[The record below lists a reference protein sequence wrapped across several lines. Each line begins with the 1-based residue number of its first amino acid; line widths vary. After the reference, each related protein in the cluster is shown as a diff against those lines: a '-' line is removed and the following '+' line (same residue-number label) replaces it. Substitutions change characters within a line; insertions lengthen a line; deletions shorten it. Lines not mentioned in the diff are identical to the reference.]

1 MTLSYAGQNAEAVFS
16 ETTFINDRQKAK
28 VSVVKKDK
36 DTEKP
41 LDGGIFGLYAGNDIV
56 NADGIVVVKK
66 GSLIERQS
74 QVRMGQ
80 RYLRRI
86 FRLEILTM

>member
-1 MTLSYAGQNAEAVFS
+1 MKEMQAPENFYNAKEEKTVTLSYAGQNAEAVFS

-41 LDGGIFGLYAGNDIV
+41 FGW
-56 NADGIVVVKK
+56 
-66 GSLIERQS
+66 
-74 QVRMGQ
+74 
-80 RYLRRI
+80 RY
-86 FRLEILTM
+86 FRFVCRK